1 MIGRLDGEE
10 VVGPAERLQLEA
22 LRREGLV
29 DPAVADPH
37 PPCRVRADQAVQ
49 VALPVGRGVDAG
61 SGQRTRTEQDVA
73 PAQPSAAPGPAP
85 PGRHVPP
92 SPPGQEAVLATG
104 HQRGAVRERDPVGG
118 LRRRPVCEHRGRHVA
133 AHSDGV
139 HRRTQHG
146 VAGPQIGDGTGATV
160 GEQHARRPVQAVDAG
175 VATAAVGVHGPA
187 EGHRRVAR
195 YPVQRGFRLDLV
207 ERDTGEL
214 RHAYGAQQPAQAG

>member
-73 PAQPSAAPGPAP
+73 PAQTS
-85 PGRHVPP
+85 
-92 SPPGQEAVLATG
+92 
-104 HQRGAVRERDPVGG
+104 
-118 LRRRPVCEHRGRHVA
+118 
-133 AHSDGV
+133 
-139 HRRTQHG
+139 
-146 VAGPQIGDGTGATV
+146 ATV
-160 GEQHARRPVQAVDAG
+160 
-175 VATAAVGVHGPA
+175 TSS
-187 EGHRRVAR
+187 
-195 YPVQRGFRLDLV
+195 
-207 ERDTGEL
+207 
-214 RHAYGAQQPAQAG
+214 